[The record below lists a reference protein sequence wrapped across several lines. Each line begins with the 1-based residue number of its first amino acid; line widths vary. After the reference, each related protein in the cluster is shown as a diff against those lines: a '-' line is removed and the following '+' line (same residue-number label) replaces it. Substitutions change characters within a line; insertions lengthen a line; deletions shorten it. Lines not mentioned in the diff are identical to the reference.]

1 MQSRCMQNLLLTF
14 YPWIKALHIIAVIS
28 WMAGLLYLPRLFV
41 YHCEA
46 EPGTPQSE
54 TFKVMEAK
62 LSRFI
67 MRPAMIATLLFGLA
81 LIGIPGSPGYLPYAG
96 GWLWLKLVLV
106 AGLLAAHF
114 AMMGW
119 RDDFARDRNVRPQ
132 RFFRIANEVP
142 TLLMIGIVICVVVK
156 PF

>member
-1 MQSRCMQNLLLTF
+1 MSQTLLVL
-14 YPWIKALHIIAVIS
+14 YPWIKTLHVIAVIS

-46 EPGTPQSE
+46 TPGGETSE
-54 TFKVMEAK
+54 TFKRMEEK
-62 LSRFI
+62 LARII
-67 MRPAMIATLLFGLA
+67 MRPAMIVSLA
-81 LIGIPGSPGYLPYAG
+81 LGLLMVAIPGTPGHLPQAG
-96 GWLWLKLVLV
+96 LWLWLKLLFVV
-106 AGLLAAHF
+106 GLLAAHF

-119 RDDFARDRNVRPQ
+119 RNDFALDRNERPQ

-142 TLLMIGIVICVVVK
+142 TLMMVGIVICVVVK

>member
-1 MQSRCMQNLLLTF
+1 MQDFFLSF
-14 YPWIKALHIIAVIS
+14 YPWIKAIHVIAVIS

-46 EPGTPQSE
+46 ESGSQQSE
-54 TFKVMEAK
+54 TFKVMEEK

-67 MRPAMIATLLFGLA
+67 MRPAMLTSLVFGLLMIA
-81 LIGIPGSPGYLPYAG
+81 IPGTPGYLLHAG
-96 GWLWLKLVLV
+96 YWLWLKLLFVVALLV
-106 AGLLAAHF
+106 VHF

-119 RDDFARDRNVRPQ
+119 KSDFARDENVRPQ
-132 RFFRIANEVP
+132 RFYRIANEVP
-142 TLLMIGIVICVVVK
+142 TVLMIGIVVFVVVK

>member
-1 MQSRCMQNLLLTF
+1 MSQTLLVL
-14 YPWIKALHIIAVIS
+14 YPWIKSIHVIAVIS

-46 EPGTPQSE
+46 ERGSVQSE

-67 MRPAMIATLLFGLA
+67 MRPAMIVSLVFGLSMIA
-81 LIGIPGSPGYLPYAG
+81 IPGTPGYLPRAG
-96 GWLWLKLVLV
+96 LWLWLKLLFVF
-106 AGLLAAHF
+106 GLLLAHF
-114 AMMGW
+114 AQLRW
-119 RDDFARDRNVRPQ
+119 RDDFASDRNQRPQ
-132 RFFRIANEVP
+132 RFFRFMNEVP
-142 TLLMIGIVICVVVK
+142 TLLMIGIVIFVIVK